1 MDYAWPAWRSAAH
14 THIRRPQLLQSKCV
28 RLPTFALW
36 YVNNRQIHED
46 LDVPLFADIR
56 ALTASIDSKLDDVGN
71 SLLRQLGRHK
81 C

>member
-1 MDYAWPAWRSAAH
+1 M
-14 THIRRPQLLQSKCV
+14 
-28 RLPTFALW
+28 FALW